1 MENLQAGMAQGWV
14 HKLGQEG
21 KKEQGGLWI
30 QQIDQDALSE
40 NAQKPAFAAGR
51 LEKLRIVATESAMPR

>member
-1 MENLQAGMAQGWV
+1 MAQGWV

-40 NAQKPAFAAGR
+40 PAFAAGR
-51 LEKLRIVATESAMPR
+51 LEKLRMVATASANAEIDQIIST